1 MTDSGDTEALAATCG
16 EPSPRSV
23 DRMVLPL
30 DRALTRWSV
39 ACASWS
45 ELAAGSAPLLQAYL
59 AGWMC
64 RCCGTSRPQHEG
76 DYRDSF
82 RRGWA
87 DAETEIIIAK
97 RQNGESSDGGR

>member
-1 MTDSGDTEALAATCG
+1 MSTESTNQSPPLDSVPLH
-16 EPSPRSV
+16 P
-23 DRMVLPL
+23 MVLPL

-76 DYRDSF
+76 DFRDSF

-87 DAETEIIIAK
+87 DAETEIIIAM
-97 RQNGESSDGGR
+97 RQNGRMRDGGQRQ